1 MGQPPGTHK
10 KTVAQ
15 GAIPCATVCFMDKKE
30 IVYFLALLF
39 CRTGFGFNPAGRME

>member
-15 GAIPCATVCFMDKKE
+15 GAIPCATFFMNKKA
-30 IVYFLALLF
+30 IVYFFALLF